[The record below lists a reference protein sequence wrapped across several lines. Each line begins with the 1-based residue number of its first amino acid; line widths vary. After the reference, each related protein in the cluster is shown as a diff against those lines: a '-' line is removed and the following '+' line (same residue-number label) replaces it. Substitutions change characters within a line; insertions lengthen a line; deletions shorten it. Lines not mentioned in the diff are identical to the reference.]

1 MAEIQQEMHT
11 AIQREKENCDATILT
26 AAKKLQEQTQL
37 ALLKELPTRQ
47 TCTSRPGSPQR
58 AMSQSTTTTQSSYL
72 HRPVTD
78 SARKADANR
87 EPKPPQ
93 LSPVSKQKAKLR
105 ALEAKLATFSKEA
118 IDRVDNQKKLMRK
131 ASIAWSVTENHAS
144 ERATSKPP
152 ASVASRESRA
162 GGSSWQ
168 PTPLSPLR
176 KHESF
181 WRNGISLEASR
192 AEGSG
197 PSDAD
202 PGSRPKRPSS
212 ILTSRFLLP
221 EEEQEL
227 RSLRNSIG
235 LAKDWMETHN
245 AR

>member
-1 MAEIQQEMHT
+1 MAEIQQEMHA
-11 AIQREKENCDATILT
+11 AILCEKENCDATILT
-26 AAKKLQEQTQL
+26 AAKKLQEQTQF

-47 TCTSRPGSPQR
+47 TCSRPGSPQR
-58 AMSQSTTTTQSSYL
+58 ATNQSTTTQSSYL
-72 HRPVTD
+72 HRTVVD
-78 SARKADANR
+78 SVRKADANR

-93 LSPVSKQKAKLR
+93 FSPVSKQKAKLR

-118 IDRVDNQKKLMRK
+118 IDRVDNQKKQTRK
-131 ASIAWSVTENHAS
+131 ASIAWSVTANHVNESVAP
-144 ERATSKPP
+144 KQP
-152 ASVASRESRA
+152 ASAASCESRA
-162 GGSSWQ
+162 GSSSWQ

-176 KHESF
+176 KRESF
-181 WRNGISLEASR
+181 WRNGISLEASGGVDFVVPSQADRSR
-192 AEGSG
+192 A
-197 PSDAD
+197 
-202 PGSRPKRPSS
+202 KRPSS

>member
-1 MAEIQQEMHT
+1 MAEIQQEMHA
-11 AIQREKENCDATILT
+11 AIQREKESCDATILT

-47 TCTSRPGSPQR
+47 TCSRPGSPQR
-58 AMSQSTTTTQSSYL
+58 TTAPPSSYL
-72 HRPVTD
+72 HRTGAD
-78 SARKADANR
+78 SVRKAEAKR
-87 EPKPPQ
+87 ESKPSQ
-93 LSPVSKQKAKLR
+93 LSPMSRQKAKLR

-118 IDRVDNQKKLMRK
+118 IDRVDNQKKQTRK
-131 ASIAWSVTENHAS
+131 ASIAWSVTETHAT
-144 ERATSKPP
+144 ERVPRPP
-152 ASVASRESRA
+152 AFDASRESRTVSSS
-162 GGSSWQ
+162 SSWQ

-181 WRNGISLEASR
+181 WRNGISLEA
-192 AEGSG
+192 AGFPG

-202 PGSRPKRPSS
+202 RGRQKRPSS
-212 ILTSRFLLP
+212 VFTSRFLLP